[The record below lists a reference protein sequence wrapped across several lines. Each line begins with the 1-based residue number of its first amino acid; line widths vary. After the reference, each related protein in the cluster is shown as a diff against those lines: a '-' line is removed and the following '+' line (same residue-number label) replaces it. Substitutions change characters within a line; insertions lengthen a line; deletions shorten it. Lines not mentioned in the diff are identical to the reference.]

1 MNDVIPFAYGDH
13 PVRTIMIDD
22 EPWFVLNDL
31 ARVLGLTRSASQIK
45 ERLDGGVRQT
55 YPLPTPGGVQHTTI
69 VSEPLSGRERSMTI
83 LEASTA
89 ANAAQ
94 DEVAKAESSLLMA
107 VEFAQYALEDYAD
120 RPDIAALLDALTD
133 YRGAQTA
140 REAAGVALIDALEKE
155 LDR

>member
-1 MNDVIPFAYGDH
+1 
-13 PVRTIMIDD
+13 
-22 EPWFVLNDL
+22 
-31 ARVLGLTRSASQIK
+31 
-45 ERLDGGVRQT
+45 
-55 YPLPTPGGVQHTTI
+55 
-69 VSEPLSGRERSMTI
+69 MTI

-155 LDR
+155 LGR

>member
-1 MNDVIPFAYGDH
+1 
-13 PVRTIMIDD
+13 
-22 EPWFVLNDL
+22 
-31 ARVLGLTRSASQIK
+31 
-45 ERLDGGVRQT
+45 
-55 YPLPTPGGVQHTTI
+55 
-69 VSEPLSGRERSMTI
+69 MTI